1 MGKPCKFHPG
11 CEQPCPIEA
20 ALHLDIQT
28 MEGLGMSA
36 RSRAAR
42 RRGGQK
48 GGQQAPRSRF
58 VGKAQRLKKESSD
71 VG

>member
-1 MGKPCKFHPG
+1 MGKPCKLHTN
-11 CEQPCPIEA
+11 CTQPCPIEA
-20 ALHLDIQT
+20 AIHLDIQT
-28 MEGLGMSA
+28 TEGLGTSA

-48 GGQQAPRSRF
+48 GGQNLSSRRRLF
-58 VGKAQRLKKESSD
+58 MGKSKKGPSD